1 MENSV
6 TFLNVSFLR
15 NGTRVLGPLDVSL
28 TEHRIG
34 IVGRNGSGK
43 STLVRLA
50 CGLLPADDG
59 DIRVNGE
66 DVYADRGAALSNVG
80 IIFQNPD
87 HQIIFPTVEE
97 EIAFGLQQM
106 GQSKATAHRNARVVL
121 RRHGRAHWAE
131 RPTQALSQ
139 GQRHYLCLMSVLAM
153 GPRVLLLDEPY
164 AGLDIPSSMQLHDAL
179 DGLEQQVILVSHDL
193 TVLEGYDR
201 VLWIED
207 GQVAADGP
215 PKTVLKQY
223 RAEMQRKGELNVG
236 ADASA

>member
-6 TFLNVSFLR
+6 TFLNVSFSR

-28 TEHRIG
+28 TERRIG

-43 STLVRLA
+43 STFVRLA
-50 CGLLPADDG
+50 CGLLAADEG

-97 EIAFGLQQM
+97 EIAFGLQQR
-106 GQSKATAHRNARVVL
+106 GQSKATAHLNARVVL
-121 RRHGRAHWAE
+121 RRHGRGHWAE

-164 AGLDIPSSMQLHDAL
+164 AGLDIPSSMQLHHAL
-179 DGLEQQVILVSHDL
+179 DALEQQVILVSHDL
-193 TVLEGYDR
+193 TVLESYDR

-207 GQVAADGP
+207 GQIAADGP
-215 PKTVLKQY
+215 PKNVLKTY
-223 RAEMQRKGELNVG
+223 RAEMLKGEKHAG